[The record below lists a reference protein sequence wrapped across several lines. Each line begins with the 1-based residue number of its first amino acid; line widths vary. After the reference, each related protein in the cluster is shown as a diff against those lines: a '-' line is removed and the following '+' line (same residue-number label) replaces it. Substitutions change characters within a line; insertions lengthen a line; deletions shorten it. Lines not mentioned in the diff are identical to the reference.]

1 MRRGSTVAAVA
12 AADRMARAAA
22 LVAALALAAAVPA
35 ASQVFNVLEHL
46 ASKGPY
52 FPKQNFSQH
61 TPPPP
66 QCVPAHLNL
75 VARHGSRSSGD
86 DDILEFIRIEGLI
99 NQYASSI
106 RAPYASWMVGWTNP
120 WPFEDEGK
128 LLYTGTRRPSATVI
142 AAAFHSCMA
151 S

>member
-1 MRRGSTVAAVA
+1 MARRVAVAVVAAVA
-12 AADRMARAAA
+12 M
-22 LVAALALAAAVPA
+22 AAAVA
-35 ASQVFNVLEHL
+35 EAQVFNVLEHL

-52 FPKQNFSQH
+52 FPKQNMSLH

-66 QCVPAHLNL
+66 TCRPLHLNL

-99 NQYASSI
+99 EQYASSI
-106 RAPYASWMVGWTNP
+106 RAPYATWMVGWKNS

-128 LLYTGTRRPSATVI
+128 LLYTGTHTSHEKGQRKGQSRG
-142 AAAFHSCMA
+142 
-151 S
+151 